1 MNHHFAWKK
10 TQTVTFRWQET
21 DWDVQDNPGATESQ
35 ATGAGTAGGLHHHG
49 EDVD

>member
-10 TQTVTFRWQET
+10 TQT